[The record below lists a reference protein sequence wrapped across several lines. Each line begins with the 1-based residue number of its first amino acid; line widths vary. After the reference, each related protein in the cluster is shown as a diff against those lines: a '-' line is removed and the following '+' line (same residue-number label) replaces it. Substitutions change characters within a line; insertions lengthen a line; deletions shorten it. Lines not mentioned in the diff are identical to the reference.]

1 MRDRRK
7 EVDKLLQYL
16 KSKIDV
22 DIVDVNNN
30 FIFRMT
36 TDLNIITLHC
46 QYGSDVIFQID
57 FWGREAVI
65 KYLNNWNTWDNQ
77 EYYTY
82 EQFYY
87 YWYDKLCE
95 IVLIYF
101 TYIKAI
107 KKVFTIDSDEYVKA
121 EVRKKKIEKL
131 LLH

>member
-22 DIVDVNNN
+22 DIVDINNS

-46 QYGSDVIFQID
+46 QYGSNIVFQID
-57 FWGREAVI
+57 FFGREI
-65 KYLNNWNTWDNQ
+65 TIRYLNNTTRNA
-77 EYYTY
+77 YYTY
-82 EQFYY
+82 EEFYY

-95 IVLIYF
+95 IVLVYF
-101 TYIKAI
+101 TYTKAI
-107 KKVFTIDSDEYVKA
+107 KKVCTIDSDEYVKA

-131 LLH
+131 IS